1 MRHIKYNKSKKMS
14 RTYGSEC
21 SATNNNKNNKEK
33 RFSIHDAF
41 EEETDEAI
49 RVYGSTVISTP
60 MHAKT
65 RSTDDV
71 AIRVHHD
78 PRTLKY
84 TDDTTSRDS
93 DSLIQ
98 EYGSAVNNDTYTYC
112 WRHPK
117 VRENWRTVLAAVTLL
132 IVGTGLFVVGAY
144 AIAEPNNGSQG
155 AVFFVAAFICFI
167 PGAYH
172 VVYIWL
178 AARGHR
184 GFDFYHLPLFT

>member
-1 MRHIKYNKSKKMS
+1 MS
-14 RTYGSEC
+14 RNLVNGS
-21 SATNNNKNNKEK
+21 NNNSGRNKEK

-60 MHAKT
+60 MRAKT
-65 RSTDDV
+65 RSIDDV
-71 AIRVHHD
+71 TIRIQD
-78 PRTLKY
+78 PKNYKY
-84 TDDTTSRDS
+84 ADDTTSRDS

-98 EYGSAVNNDTYTYC
+98 EYGNLPTDETNTYC

-132 IVGTGLFVVGAY
+132 IVGTGLFVMGIFAVLD
-144 AIAEPNNGSQG
+144 PTKTSQG
-155 AVFFVAAFICFI
+155 VVFFVAGLICFI

-178 AARGHR
+178 AAKGYR

>member
-1 MRHIKYNKSKKMS
+1 MAG
-14 RTYGSEC
+14 GS
-21 SATNNNKNNKEK
+21 SATAPQFGGRGGSGKEK

-60 MHAKT
+60 MRAKT

-71 AIRVHHD
+71 SIRVHD
-78 PRTLKY
+78 QRSFKY
-84 TDDTTSRDS
+84 PDDTTSRDS

-98 EYGSAVNNDTYTYC
+98 DYGALSAGDTYTYC

-132 IVGTGLFVVGAY
+132 IVGTALVVIGTY
-144 AIAEPNNGSQG
+144 AVAKPSNGSQG
-155 AVFFVAAFICFI
+155 AVFFVAGFICFI

-178 AARGHR
+178 AARGYR

>member
-1 MRHIKYNKSKKMS
+1 MHNNSNS
-14 RTYGSEC
+14 F
-21 SATNNNKNNKEK
+21 SAGRQGKEK

-60 MHAKT
+60 MRSKQ

-71 AIRVHHD
+71 SIRIQD
-78 PRTLKY
+78 PKGYNKY
-84 TDDTTSRDS
+84 NEDTTSRDS

-98 EYGSAVNNDTYTYC
+98 EYGNISTDEVSTYC

-132 IVGTGLFVVGAY
+132 LVGTGLFVMGTFAVADP
-144 AIAEPNNGSQG
+144 ANTSQG
-155 AVFFVAAFICFI
+155 VVFFVAGLICFI

-178 AARGHR
+178 AAKGYR

>member
-1 MRHIKYNKSKKMS
+1 MIQSKFVCHRLIYQFKKKKNIPICTH
-14 RTYGSEC
+14 RT
-21 SATNNNKNNKEK
+21 
-33 RFSIHDAF
+33 F
-41 EEETDEAI
+41 
-49 RVYGSTVISTP
+49 
-60 MHAKT
+60 
-65 RSTDDV
+65 
-71 AIRVHHD
+71 
-78 PRTLKY
+78 KY

-98 EYGSAVNNDTYTYC
+98 EYGNLATTDSTYC

-117 VRENWRTVLAAVTLL
+117 IRENWRTVLAAVTLL
-132 IVGTGLFVVGAY
+132 VVGIGLVVMGAY
-144 AIAEPNNGSQG
+144 AIADPHSGSQG
-155 AVFFVAAFICFI
+155 AVFLVAGFICFI

>member
-1 MRHIKYNKSKKMS
+1 MS
-14 RTYGSEC
+14 NSSRSSFNGLHQNQQNN
-21 SATNNNKNNKEK
+21 TNCKEK

-49 RVYGSTVISTP
+49 KVYGSTVVSTP
-60 MHAKT
+60 MRAKT
-65 RSTDDV
+65 RADDV
-71 AIRVHHD
+71 TISIHD
-78 PRTLKY
+78 PSKGNYKY
-84 TDDTTSRDS
+84 DDTTSRDS

-98 EYGSAVNNDTYTYC
+98 EYGNISSEDETTTSC

-132 IVGTGLFVVGAY
+132 LVGIFLVVMGAF
-144 AIAEPNNGSQG
+144 AVADPANNSQG
-155 AVFFVAAFICFI
+155 VVFFVAGFICFI

-178 AARGHR
+178 AAKGYR

>member
-1 MRHIKYNKSKKMS
+1 MARENNHSAAADSSS
-14 RTYGSEC
+14 R
-21 SATNNNKNNKEK
+21 NNKNK

-41 EEETDEAI
+41 EEDEEDESLGI
-49 RVYGSTVISTP
+49 KVYGSTVVSTTP
-60 MHAKT
+60 VQSKNRVT
-65 RSTDDV
+65 TPQDV
-71 AIRVHHD
+71 TIRVND
-78 PRTLKY
+78 ARTYKPG
-84 TDDTTSRDS
+84 DDTTSRDS

-98 EYGSAVNNDTYTYC
+98 EYGNLSNAETSTLC
-112 WRHPK
+112 WKHPK

-132 IVGTGLFVVGAY
+132 LVGTGLVVMGAY
-144 AIAEPNNGSQG
+144 CIADPQNGSQG
-155 AVFFVAAFICFI
+155 AVFLVAGFICFI

>member
-1 MRHIKYNKSKKMS
+1 MQNSSNSNRQ
-14 RTYGSEC
+14 G
-21 SATNNNKNNKEK
+21 KEK

-60 MHAKT
+60 IRAKQ

-71 AIRVHHD
+71 SIRIQD
-78 PRTLKY
+78 PKNYTKY
-84 TDDTTSRDS
+84 AEDTTSRDS

-98 EYGSAVNNDTYTYC
+98 EYGNIPTEETNTYC

-132 IVGTGLFVVGAY
+132 IVGTGLFVFGTFAVADP
-144 AIAEPNNGSQG
+144 ANTSQG
-155 AVFFVAAFICFI
+155 VVFFVAGLICFI

-178 AARGHR
+178 AAKGYR

>member
-1 MRHIKYNKSKKMS
+1 MS
-14 RTYGSEC
+14 R
-21 SATNNNKNNKEK
+21 EK

-60 MHAKT
+60 I
-65 RSTDDV
+65 RQSRCTDDIT
-71 AIRVHHD
+71 IRVND
-78 PRTLKY
+78 PRNYKY

-98 EYGSAVNNDTYTYC
+98 EYGNLSSNNTHTYC
-112 WRHPK
+112 WNHPK

-132 IVGTGLFVVGAY
+132 LVGTGLVIMGVFSVADP
-144 AIAEPNNGSQG
+144 ASSSQG
-155 AVFFVAAFICFI
+155 VVFFVAGFICFI

-178 AARGHR
+178 AARGYR

>member
-1 MRHIKYNKSKKMS
+1 M
-14 RTYGSEC
+14 
-21 SATNNNKNNKEK
+21 NNNNAARQSGKEK

-60 MHAKT
+60 MRAKT

-71 AIRVHHD
+71 TIRIQD
-78 PRTLKY
+78 PKNYNKY
-84 TDDTTSRDS
+84 SEDTTSRDS

-98 EYGSAVNNDTYTYC
+98 EYGNLPAEHTDTSC

-132 IVGTGLFVVGAY
+132 LVGTGLFVMGAF
-144 AIAEPNNGSQG
+144 AVADPANTSQG
-155 AVFFVAAFICFI
+155 VVFFVAGLICFI

-178 AARGHR
+178 AAKGYR

>member
-1 MRHIKYNKSKKMS
+1 MRHDHHPRRPS
-14 RTYGSEC
+14 RLPWSEC
-21 SATNNNKNNKEK
+21 VILKSLLWYVFFLPPISFLLLPLCSIWCWIP
-33 RFSIHDAF
+33 FSPHHNPV
-41 EEETDEAI
+41 I
-49 RVYGSTVISTP
+49 RTS
-60 MHAKT
+60 
-65 RSTDDV
+65 
-71 AIRVHHD
+71 
-78 PRTLKY
+78 LKY

-98 EYGSAVNNDTYTYC
+98 EYGNLSGTGDTYTYC

-132 IVGTGLFVVGAY
+132 VIGTGLIAMGAY
-144 AIAEPNNGSQG
+144 AIAEPHNGSQA
-155 AVFFVAAFICFI
+155 AVFFVAGFICFV

-178 AARGHR
+178 AARGYR

>member
-1 MRHIKYNKSKKMS
+1 MS
-14 RTYGSEC
+14 RSFSGAGKTT
-21 SATNNNKNNKEK
+21 ATMANGIAQKDNKH
-33 RFSIHDAF
+33 FSIHDAF

-60 MHAKT
+60 VRAKT
-65 RSTDDV
+65 RSIDDV
-71 AIRVHHD
+71 TIRVHD
-78 PRTLKY
+78 PRNFKY
-84 TDDTTSRDS
+84 TEDTTSRDS

-98 EYGSAVNNDTYTYC
+98 EYGNLATDESNTYC

-132 IVGTGLFVVGAY
+132 LVGTGLVIMGAF
-144 AIAEPNNGSQG
+144 AVADPANSSQG
-155 AVFFVAAFICFI
+155 AVFFVAGFICFI

-178 AARGHR
+178 AARGYR